1 MLPSSNSTTP
11 TRPEAAS
18 LRGGPAHPASE
29 PSRRMDSV
37 SAIPKRKPLKP
48 VYVKKARTLI
58 TENQLA
64 DDGSS

>member
-1 MLPSSNSTTP
+1 
-11 TRPEAAS
+11 
-18 LRGGPAHPASE
+18 
-29 PSRRMDSV
+29 MDSV